1 VDTGFPDQDAH
12 TDFSRAR
19 RRRRLSDLAARLR
32 REPDDVNVILPF
44 DEVVAALGKRGER
57 RLGLKTIEL
66 DSIVGTVDRTREFDR
81 SFRPTSRRVR
91 RRWEG
96 IAKAIRRGDAMPPID
111 VYRIGG
117 LHFVIDGHHRV
128 SVARQLGLEVIEA
141 SVTEIVTEVPVGPD
155 IRVSDLALKS
165 QERLFYERVPLPRRA
180 RERIR
185 FTQKWRYAELAEGV
199 EAWGFR
205 AMQADGEFM
214 DRATVARRWFEEEY
228 VPVIELLREEGLIGR
243 GTEAE
248 AYTRVVELRY
258 MLLRT
263 HAWDEQVF
271 ARLRE
276 EMQRPEAAQD
286 TVVHRLLDEMSS

>member
-1 VDTGFPDQDAH
+1 MDTGFPDQDAH

-19 RRRRLSDLAARLR
+19 RRHRLSDLAARLR

-44 DEVVAALGKRGER
+44 DEVGAALGKRGER
-57 RLGLKTIEL
+57 RLGLQTIPL

-96 IAKAIRRGDAMPPID
+96 IAKAMRRGQEMPPID
-111 VYRIGG
+111 VYRVGD

-128 SVARQLGLEVIEA
+128 SVARQLGLELIDA
-141 SVTEIVTEVPVGPD
+141 NVTEIVTEVPVGGA
-155 IRVSDLALKS
+155 IRVGDLAVKS
-165 QERLFYERVPLPRRA
+165 QERLFYERVPLPRAA
-180 RERIR
+180 RERIK
-185 FTQKWRYAELAEGV
+185 FNEKWRYAELAEGV

-205 AMQADGEFM
+205 AMQAEGEFM
-214 DRATVARRWFEEEY
+214 DRATVARRWFDEEY
-228 VPVIELLREEGLIGR
+228 LPVVELLREEGLIGR

-276 EMQRPEAAQD
+276 EMQRPEATKD
-286 TVVHRLLDEMSS
+286 TQVHRLLDEMS

>member
-1 VDTGFPDQDAH
+1 MDTGFPDQDAH

-19 RRRRLSDLAARLR
+19 RRHRLSDLAARLR

-57 RLGLKTIEL
+57 RLGLQTIPL

-96 IAKAIRRGDAMPPID
+96 IAKAVRRGQAMPPID
-111 VYRIGG
+111 VYRVGD

-128 SVARQLGLEVIEA
+128 SVARQLGLELIDAMVA
-141 SVTEIVTEVPVGPD
+141 EIVTEVPVGGA
-155 IRVSDLALKS
+155 IRLGDLAVKS
-165 QERLFYERVPLPRRA
+165 QERLFYERVPLPRAA
-180 RERIR
+180 RERIK
-185 FTQKWRYAELAEGV
+185 FNEKWRYAELAEGV

-205 AMQADGEFM
+205 AMQAEGEFM
-214 DRATVARRWFEEEY
+214 DRATVARRWFDEEY
-228 VPVIELLREEGLIGR
+228 LPVVQLLREEELIGR

-263 HAWDEQVF
+263 HAWDEHVF

-276 EMQRPEAAQD
+276 EMQRPEATKD
-286 TVVHRLLDEMSS
+286 TQVHRLLDEMS

>member
-1 VDTGFPDQDAH
+1 MDTGFPEQDAH

-44 DEVVAALGKRGER
+44 DEVVQALGKRGER
-57 RLGLKTIEL
+57 RLGLQTIEL

-96 IAKAIRRGDAMPPID
+96 IAKAMRRGQAMPPID
-111 VYRIGG
+111 VYRVGE
-117 LHFVIDGHHRV
+117 LHFVEDGHHRV
-128 SVARQLGLEVIEA
+128 SVGRQLGLDVIEA
-141 SVTEIVTEVPVGPD
+141 RVTEIVTEVPVD
-155 IRVSDLALKS
+155 RDTRVRDLALKS
-165 QERLFYERVPLPRRA
+165 HERLFFERVPLPHSA
-180 RERIR
+180 RERIK
-185 FTQKWRYAELAEGV
+185 FSEKWRYAALAEGV

-205 AMQADGEFM
+205 AMQAAGQFM
-214 DRATVARRWFEEEY
+214 SRAEIARAWFEDEY
-228 VPVIELLREEGLIGR
+228 LPVVDLLDDEGLIGR

-248 AYTRVVELRY
+248 AYVRVVSLRY

-263 HAWDEQVF
+263 HAWDEEVF

-276 EMQRPEAAQD
+276 EMQRPEVAED
-286 TVVHRLLDEMSS
+286 TLVHRLLEEMS

>member
-1 VDTGFPDQDAH
+1 VDTGFPDQDAS
-12 TDFSRAR
+12 TDFNRAR
-19 RRRRLSDLAARLR
+19 RRHRLSDLAAGLR

-44 DEVVAALGKRGER
+44 DEVVEALGKRGER
-57 RLGLKTIEL
+57 RLGMQAIEL

-96 IAKAIRRGDAMPPID
+96 IAKAMRRGQAMPPID
-111 VYRIGG
+111 VYRVGE
-117 LHFVIDGHHRV
+117 LHFVEDGHHRV

-141 SVTEIVTEVPVGPD
+141 NVTEIVTEVPVD
-155 IRVSDLALKS
+155 RDTRVRDLALKS
-165 QERLFYERVPLPRRA
+165 HERLFFERVPLPRSA
-180 RERIR
+180 RERIK
-185 FTQKWRYAELAEGV
+185 FTEKWRYASLAEGV

-205 AMQADGEFM
+205 AMQAAGEFM
-214 DRATVARRWFEEEY
+214 NRAEIARAWFEDEY
-228 VPVIELLREEGLIGR
+228 LPVVDLLREEDLIGR

-248 AYTRVVELRY
+248 AYVRVVSLRY

-263 HAWDEQVF
+263 HAWDEEVF

-276 EMQRPEAAQD
+276 EMRRPEVAED
-286 TVVHRLLDEMSS
+286 TLVHRLLDEMP

>member
-19 RRRRLSDLAARLR
+19 RRHRLADLAARLR

-57 RLGLKTIEL
+57 RLGLQTIPV
-66 DSIVGTVDRTREFDR
+66 DSIAGTVDRTREFDR

-96 IAKAIRRGDAMPPID
+96 IARAMRRGQEMPPID
-111 VYRIGG
+111 VYRVGD

-128 SVARQLGLEVIEA
+128 SVARQLDLELIDA
-141 SVTEIVTEVPVGPD
+141 NVTEIVTEVPVGGA
-155 IRVSDLALKS
+155 IRLRDLALKS
-165 QERLFYERVPLPRRA
+165 QERLFYERVPLSRGA
-180 RERIR
+180 REQIK
-185 FTQKWRYAELAEGV
+185 FNEKWRYAELAEGV

-205 AMQADGEFM
+205 AMQAEGEFM
-214 DRATVARRWFEEEY
+214 DRPTVARRWFEEEY
-228 VPVIELLREEGLIGR
+228 LPVVELLREEGLIGR

-276 EMQRPEAAQD
+276 EMQRQD
-286 TVVHRLLDEMSS
+286 ATRDTQVHRLLDEMS

>member
-1 VDTGFPDQDAH
+1 MDTGFPDQDAR

-44 DEVVAALGKRGER
+44 DEVVKALGKRGER
-57 RLGLKTIEL
+57 RLGLRVIEL

-96 IAKAIRRGDAMPPID
+96 IAKAIRRGQEMPPID
-111 VYRIGG
+111 VYRVGE
-117 LHFVIDGHHRV
+117 LHFVVDGHHRV
-128 SVARQLGLEVIEA
+128 SVARQLGLEVLDA
-141 SVTEIVTEVPVGPD
+141 NVTEIVTEVPVD
-155 IRVSDLALKS
+155 RDTRVHDLALKS
-165 QERLFYERVPLPRRA
+165 HERLFFERVPLPRAA
-180 RERIR
+180 RERIK
-185 FTQKWRYAELAEGV
+185 FTEKWRYAALAEGV
-199 EAWGFR
+199 EAWGLR
-205 AMQADGEFM
+205 AMQADGEFKT
-214 DRATVARRWFEEEY
+214 RAEVARAWFEHEY
-228 VPVIELLREEGLIGR
+228 LPLVELLREEGLIGR

-248 AYTRVVELRY
+248 AYTRVVSLRY

-263 HAWDEQVF
+263 HAWDEEVF

-276 EMQRPEAAQD
+276 EMRRPEVDED
-286 TVVHRLLDEMSS
+286 TLVHRLLEEMS